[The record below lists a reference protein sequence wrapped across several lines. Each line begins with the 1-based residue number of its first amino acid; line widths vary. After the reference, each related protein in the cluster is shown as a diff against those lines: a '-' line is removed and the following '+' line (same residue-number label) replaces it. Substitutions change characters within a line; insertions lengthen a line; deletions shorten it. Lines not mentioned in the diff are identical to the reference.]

1 MLRSLSCHPR
11 PGGVQVATPPV
22 FRPSSAFL
30 RRSSSTFVRDVFNT
44 FPPNGFS
51 SGRTLSKFTSRR
63 LGNAAAVH
71 PPGAYFRML
80 RGPVTECNHQS
91 RLGLRCMRFFRLPAE
106 TCRFSISDAATTSP
120 VSCFKIPP
128 AVEARR
134 AAVERRTFTASLSCP
149 AHTRLALRYRCPRCD
164 TRFAGTAQ
172 AQTRLLEIRAERNRG
187 PLGCKKCGE
196 REGLSGAST

>member
-1 MLRSLSCHPR
+1 
-11 PGGVQVATPPV
+11 
-22 FRPSSAFL
+22 
-30 RRSSSTFVRDVFNT
+30 
-44 FPPNGFS
+44 
-51 SGRTLSKFTSRR
+51 LSKFTSRR

-134 AAVERRTFTASLSCP
+134 AAVDGAHHSFAFLPRAHSASPSIP
-149 AHTRLALRYRCPRCD
+149 VSALRHTFRRD
-164 TRFAGTAQ
+164 G
-172 AQTRLLEIRAERNRG
+172 
-187 PLGCKKCGE
+187 
-196 REGLSGAST
+196 SGANAFARNSR